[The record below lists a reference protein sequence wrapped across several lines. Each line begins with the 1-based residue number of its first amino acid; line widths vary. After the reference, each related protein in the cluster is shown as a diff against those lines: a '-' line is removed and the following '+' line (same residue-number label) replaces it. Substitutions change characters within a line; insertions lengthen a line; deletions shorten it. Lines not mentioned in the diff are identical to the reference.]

1 MFMFEYLPYRGVTKE
16 AFAFY
21 DYRTKIDVD
30 GKPLSIGFS
39 YPNLSLKI
47 RTLDKKGFYT
57 QGDISKAGLFGRNKF
72 AASSHKTVTITEGE
86 LDALSL
92 YQVIRSPVVSVH
104 SASSAGTDV
113 SLDRSWVN
121 SFERILLA
129 FDGDEA
135 GREAASKVAKLF
147 DYNKVFMVR
156 FPGGTPKE
164 ANDSIEPVER
174 DDLSTLCNNPRKF

>member
-30 GKPLSIGFS
+30 GKPLSIGFN
-39 YPNLSLKI
+39 YPNGSFKV

-92 YQVIRSPVVSVH
+92 YQVLRSPVVSIH
-104 SASSAGTDV
+104 SAASAGTDV
-113 SLDRSWVN
+113 SLDRSCVN
-121 SFERILLA
+121 SFQKIILA
-129 FDGDEA
+129 FDGHKSA
-135 GREAASKVAKLF
+135 R
-147 DYNKVFMVR
+147 
-156 FPGGTPKE
+156 
-164 ANDSIEPVER
+164 
-174 DDLSTLCNNPRKF
+174 